1 MKRESLWQTP
11 IMLLVVFLSLC
22 LTSVRAVFAQT
33 VSDTPLIATL
43 HSYEDAVNTSDSLP
57 DSNLS
62 KAVLEIAEER
72 QGFYERYFELG
83 LHSDLTRIESQ
94 FDQSSLSFK
103 ENGEVDVIEVLQLTG
118 KPILQVAKD
127 HPVYKAAMLAIEQ
140 TKDKAIAS
148 KLQKYANEILAA
160 VQQSIDEG
168 EFTITFINSHK
179 ITYDPATGR
188 LLSDEYSSESKDDA
202 GTDKLLWT
210 DGGAVRI
217 EPDLTLIPDYQI
229 YVTPITSMAK
239 DLRDSYLR
247 TVTSAA
253 SQSPN
258 DVSINHSDS
267 TAAVYIRSC
276 VATTKLICGYAA
288 DGSPVYQDKTHWNS
302 SYSQYNCN
310 DCANYVSQALTYGG
324 MATDSTWQPYT
335 YAWYNVTGLVN
346 YIIGNDLGYYTSSS
360 LLALGDLGIIPN
372 QHVVMASG
380 LNPLR
385 YSAHTNDRL
394 NYAWQP
400 SLTYCID
407 VY

>member
-1 MKRESLWQTP
+1 
-11 IMLLVVFLSLC
+11 MLLVVFLSLC

-43 HSYEDAVNTSDSLP
+43 HSYEDAVNTSDSFP

-127 HPVYKAAMLAIEQ
+127 YPVYKAAMLVIEQ

-229 YVTPITSMAK
+229 YVTPS
-239 DLRDSYLR
+239 L
-247 TVTSAA
+247 
-253 SQSPN
+253 Q
-258 DVSINHSDS
+258 
-267 TAAVYIRSC
+267 
-276 VATTKLICGYAA
+276 
-288 DGSPVYQDKTHWNS
+288 
-302 SYSQYNCN
+302 
-310 DCANYVSQALTYGG
+310 
-324 MATDSTWQPYT
+324 WQK
-335 YAWYNVTGLVN
+335 
-346 YIIGNDLGYYTSSS
+346 I
-360 LLALGDLGIIPN
+360 
-372 QHVVMASG
+372 
-380 LNPLR
+380 
-385 YSAHTNDRL
+385 
-394 NYAWQP
+394 
-400 SLTYCID
+400 
-407 VY
+407 

>member
-1 MKRESLWQTP
+1 M
-11 IMLLVVFLSLC
+11 
-22 LTSVRAVFAQT
+22 
-33 VSDTPLIATL
+33 
-43 HSYEDAVNTSDSLP
+43 
-57 DSNLS
+57 
-62 KAVLEIAEER
+62 
-72 QGFYERYFELG
+72 
-83 LHSDLTRIESQ
+83 
-94 FDQSSLSFK
+94 
-103 ENGEVDVIEVLQLTG
+103 
-118 KPILQVAKD
+118 
-127 HPVYKAAMLAIEQ
+127 
-140 TKDKAIAS
+140 
-148 KLQKYANEILAA
+148 
-160 VQQSIDEG
+160 
-168 EFTITFINSHK
+168 
-179 ITYDPATGR
+179 
-188 LLSDEYSSESKDDA
+188 
-202 GTDKLLWT
+202 LWT
-210 DGGAVRI
+210 DGSAVRI
-217 EPDLTLIPDYQI
+217 EPDLTLMPDYQI
-229 YVTPITSMAK
+229 YVTPIASMAK

-247 TVTSAA
+247 TATSAD

-258 DVSINHSDS
+258 DVSINYSGS

-310 DCANYVSQALTYGG
+310 DCANHVSQALAYGG

-372 QHVVMASG
+372 QHVVMVSG